1 MLRPSNLFQGTNVN
15 IEALKQQVESA
26 IALFTLVDERN
37 LSFCQ
42 GLMDSLKAIETKHLE
57 RRAETAQLEEE
68 IERMTQENRQLRAIL
83 LSLLAAVG
91 LDRDRKL
98 DEIRAR
104 LEQRI
109 SRLAQAS
116 DVASGTKGGGDLDSA
131 PHHENETFAVPD
143 ASINDIV
150 KRISRTSAT
159 AMHLISM
166 VRPYKRLHVSMKQC
180 AWDKSAQPLQ

>member
-1 MLRPSNLFQGTNVN
+1 MTRFSVGRIRFGGAQPSGQST
-15 IEALKQQVESA
+15 
-26 IALFTLVDERN
+26 
-37 LSFCQ
+37 
-42 GLMDSLKAIETKHLE
+42 
-57 RRAETAQLEEE
+57 
-68 IERMTQENRQLRAIL
+68 
-83 LSLLAAVG
+83 VG

-150 KRISRTSAT
+150 KRISGTSAT
-159 AMHLISM
+159 AKGKPEADTS
-166 VRPYKRLHVSMKQC
+166 S
-180 AWDKSAQPLQ
+180 SAIAP